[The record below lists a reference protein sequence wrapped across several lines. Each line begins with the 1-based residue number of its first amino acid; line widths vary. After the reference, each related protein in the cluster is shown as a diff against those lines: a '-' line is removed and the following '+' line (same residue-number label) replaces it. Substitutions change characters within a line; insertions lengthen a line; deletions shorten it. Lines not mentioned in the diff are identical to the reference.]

1 MPSVGMVG
9 QNGREIAR
17 EFLRMSQGTA
27 SCYHI
32 TEDQQQ
38 GPKLDVLVVSEASP
52 FLQEL
57 IPRLVPEGYL
67 VVNADDKAIFPYLPQ
82 AAKLITYGFNN
93 KACITAS
100 SITDEGL
107 HVCIQRTFMGLDGD
121 QRDPQEFAA
130 TTGPVSASPEAT
142 LGAAAVWAICGNGN
156 VSNSA

>member
-1 MPSVGMVG
+1 MVG

-32 TEDQQQ
+32 TESQRQ

-52 FLQEL
+52 MLEEL

-67 VVNADDKAIFPYLPQ
+67 VVNADDKEIFPYLPRS
-82 AAKLITYGFNN
+82 AKLITYGFSN

-100 SITDEGL
+100 SVTDDGL
-107 HVCIQRTFMGLDGD
+107 HVCIQRTFMGLDGG

-130 TTGPVSASPEAT
+130 TAGSVPVSPEAT

-156 VSNSA
+156 VSKPA